1 MSKNNDYKGKLCI
14 TPHYRRVF
22 TPLSNQYETL
32 CHKLAELVK
41 MYDLMAKQMPEGETR
56 DLAEDISEQ
65 IITALS
71 LTDGCSPINSDHAFD
86 SRRHTPVPFSLVEE
100 GTPIESFLRM
110 GIAFDDIVLIPAKV
124 KIKAI

>member
-1 MSKNNDYKGKLCI
+1 MSKNNDYNGKLCI

-22 TPLSNQYETL
+22 TPFSNQYETL

-56 DLAEDISEQ
+56 DLAEDISAQ
-65 IITALS
+65 IITTLS
-71 LTDGCSPINSDHAFD
+71 LTNGCTPIINEPTFNP
-86 SRRHTPVPFSLVEE
+86 RRHTPVPFSLVEE